1 MCFSGSI
8 IQPITWSQDCLG
20 SFCSSTW
27 LECFYSEA
35 GEPVCTWSVNNPC
48 LMTGATTTVHPEVPS
63 PREAAHQRTGRRRL
77 PGPATQRRACA
88 SALHS
93 SGYVDRWT
101 FSGRMVN
108 VHAHFCK
115 VNISGNTCF
124 MQVAHAF
131 CTKCYTSF
139 GSHGRD
145 GLCSPLEPDN
155 KCLCILKPKVNS
167 PSI

>member
-77 PGPATQRRACA
+77 PGPATEACVRVCATLQWLRGQMDVFRQNGERARSFLQSKHFWKHLLHA
-88 SALHS
+88 SGPCILYKVLHKLWKS
-93 SGYVDRWT
+93 WAGWFV
-101 FSGRMVN
+101 
-108 VHAHFCK
+108 
-115 VNISGNTCF
+115 
-124 MQVAHAF
+124 Q
-131 CTKCYTSF
+131 SF
-139 GSHGRD
+139 GS
-145 GLCSPLEPDN
+145 
-155 KCLCILKPKVNS
+155 
-167 PSI
+167 